1 MSLEQSLAD
10 ARAEV
15 TRTQACAAALGLA
28 LPTPPEQLDI
38 SSCCG
43 RGCHPCMFTY
53 YFDALERWRE
63 EAKRRL
69 GTARADRQ

>member
-53 YFDALERWRE
+53 YFDALDAWRD
-63 EAKRRL
+63 K
-69 GTARADRQ
+69 ARALLAGLG

>member
-28 LPTPPEQLDI
+28 LPAPPGQLDI

-53 YFDALERWRE
+53 YFDALALWRG

-69 GTARADRQ
+69 GTARAGRQ

>member
-15 TRTQACAAALGLA
+15 ARAQACAAALGLA

-53 YFDALERWRE
+53 YFDALELWRE
-63 EAKRRL
+63 EVKRCL
-69 GTARADRQ
+69 GAARADRQ